1 MTILTEGKRSFFIN
15 TPAILISDTKD
26 VASNWASNYIY
37 NNEAIKWVLAKYV
50 EADKAN
56 SNGQMWA
63 LEDLRMKF
71 PTVNNSPMNIDHHQR
86 EIVGTWVGSELL
98 YPLDEQADVF
108 NPYVEVLGAFWSAYF
123 PEVLSK
129 VEEAFD
135 MGALHVSM
143 ECSGDSVTC
152 AGTEVACGETFEYDG
167 PFSDRYCFVPDT
179 LVLMADGT
187 RKSIQNIKIGDLV
200 VTHTG
205 AVKPVTRL
213 FVHNHDGS
221 VLTIKYTGSSEGVTM
236 TANHPVRT
244 FRYDGKKTQTR
255 ALLTEDAWQWVAA
268 GDLFVKDRVELG
280 YPTLESPFT
289 IDLLKLFPD
298 QLIEIEGRVYRKS
311 ASGLGRQSK
320 YGLDRYIELS
330 ESLMVLAGLYTAEGS
345 VWADNKIVS
354 WALHQNEIEAHEAL
368 RVALDK
374 LNAGELHI
382 YKSKK
387 SQGVQCRVSNTPLAL
402 LLQYLCGKGSRLK
415 SLASEIMIAPVYYQ
429 KVFLDWYIYGDGH
442 FSDANGST
450 QIRTTSAM
458 LARNIND
465 MLLRSGIIPTIY
477 HRLRQP
483 GGPDNRLLE
492 RDIWQIQFNDSSQT
506 IFHKNGFTSR
516 PIKSIEETYY
526 AGPVYNFEVEDDHS
540 YIVENLVVHNCEHI
554 KERASF
560 RQINNPHFLG
570 GALILPPNKPGWKS
584 ASVTDLSE
592 TEVEK
597 VMTDIEKSHPQL
609 NEEQWRAMSE
619 SIVYRATL
627 DKFFKVS

>member
-167 PFSDRYCFVPDT
+167 PFSD
-179 LVLMADGT
+179 
-187 RKSIQNIKIGDLV
+187 
-200 VTHTG
+200 
-205 AVKPVTRL
+205 
-213 FVHNHDGS
+213 
-221 VLTIKYTGSSEGVTM
+221 
-236 TANHPVRT
+236 
-244 FRYDGKKTQTR
+244 
-255 ALLTEDAWQWVAA
+255 
-268 GDLFVKDRVELG
+268 
-280 YPTLESPFT
+280 
-289 IDLLKLFPD
+289 
-298 QLIEIEGRVYRKS
+298 
-311 ASGLGRQSK
+311 
-320 YGLDRYIELS
+320 
-330 ESLMVLAGLYTAEGS
+330 
-345 VWADNKIVS
+345 
-354 WALHQNEIEAHEAL
+354 
-368 RVALDK
+368 
-374 LNAGELHI
+374 
-382 YKSKK
+382 
-387 SQGVQCRVSNTPLAL
+387 
-402 LLQYLCGKGSRLK
+402 
-415 SLASEIMIAPVYYQ
+415 
-429 KVFLDWYIYGDGH
+429 
-442 FSDANGST
+442 
-450 QIRTTSAM
+450 
-458 LARNIND
+458 
-465 MLLRSGIIPTIY
+465 
-477 HRLRQP
+477 
-483 GGPDNRLLE
+483 
-492 RDIWQIQFNDSSQT
+492 
-506 IFHKNGFTSR
+506 
-516 PIKSIEETYY
+516 TY
-526 AGPVYNFEVEDDHS
+526 
-540 YIVENLVVHNCEHI
+540 CEHI

-627 DKFFKVS
+627 DKFSKVS